1 MSFETIDIK
10 DSSGTQLIGIP
21 ENLKIN
27 DNKAYLKKV
36 GNVLYIIP
44 FLDPWKSL
52 IDSVN
57 EFSDDFMT
65 EREQSDQQK
74 RESFD

>member
-44 FLDPWKSL
+44 FHDPWKSL

>member
-44 FLDPWKSL
+44 FHDPWRSL

>member
-1 MSFETIDIK
+1 MGFETIDIK
-10 DSSGTQLIGIP
+10 DSTGTQLIGIP
-21 ENLKIN
+21 ESLKIN

-44 FLDPWKSL
+44 FHDPWKSL

-57 EFSDDFMT
+57 EFSDDFMI
-65 EREQSDQQK
+65 ERDQPIEQK
-74 RESFD
+74 RETFD